1 MCTYY
6 HIGDHLVQALVLR
19 CVLITT
25 LVTISPRVKVCTY
38 YHIGDHLV
46 QALVLRCVL
55 ITTLVTIWYKPSC

>member
-6 HIGDHLVQALVLR
+6 HIGDHLVEALVVKPS
-19 CVLITT
+19 C
-25 LVTISPRVKVCTY
+25 VKVCTY

-46 QALVLRCVL
+46 QALVLRCVPSVQALLRCVL

>member
-6 HIGDHLVQALVLR
+6 HIVDHLVLSFVLR
-19 CVLITT
+19 CVLIIT
-25 LVTISPRVKVCTY
+25 LVTIWYKYPRVKVCTY

-55 ITTLVTIWYKPSC
+55 ITTLVTIW